1 MEKFVKIEQRE
12 KNYILSLFNKNKDVK
27 ISKHFKSRNKQ
38 RCKLNIT
45 ELKELLN
52 NNNFNIIEYQTENST
67 IQSMKI
73 EIKLKQSSYKV
84 VYSFLTHKLI
94 TIWLNGY
101 KIRLGE

>member
-12 KNYILSLFNKNKDVK
+12 KNSLLSLFNKNKDVK

-73 EIKLKQSSYKV
+73 EVKSQKKSYIM
-84 VYSFLTHKLI
+84 VYSFVINKLV

-101 KIRLGE
+101 KNKAV